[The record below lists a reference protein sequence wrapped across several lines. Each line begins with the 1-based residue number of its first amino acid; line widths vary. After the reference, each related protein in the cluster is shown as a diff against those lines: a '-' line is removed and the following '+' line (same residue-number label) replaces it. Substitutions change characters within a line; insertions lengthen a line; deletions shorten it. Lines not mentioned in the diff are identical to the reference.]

1 MKETK
6 DKKKTLKAA
15 WGKGGEAWGKEGK
28 RRGREKRGGGIP
40 TPLRIRKRIKED
52 ISSETMQGKS
62 RVKFA

>member
-28 RRGREKRGGGIP
+28 RRGRDPYTSKN
-40 TPLRIRKRIKED
+40 KE
-52 ISSETMQGKS
+52 EN
-62 RVKFA
+62 